1 MVTSVFLSAS
11 VLSNFMVMSAGALT
25 SNWTFPPPAPCAHAL
40 VQPFNAASSRI
51 LYSYVFAGT
60 FLREMLYSFS
70 FVSDFTKFGV
80 ALASQPVPG
89 SVPTRR
95 KVVSV
100 FGRSGT
106 GFFPSASR

>member
-1 MVTSVFLSAS
+1 
-11 VLSNFMVMSAGALT
+11 
-25 SNWTFPPPAPCAHAL
+25 
-40 VQPFNAASSRI
+40 
-51 LYSYVFAGT
+51 
-60 FLREMLYSFS
+60 MLYSFS

>member
-1 MVTSVFLSAS
+1 
-11 VLSNFMVMSAGALT
+11 MVMSAGALT

-40 VQPFNAASSRI
+40 PQPFNAASSRI

-80 ALASQPVPG
+80 ASGFQSVPG
-89 SVPTRR
+89 NEPTRR

-106 GFFPSASR
+106 GVFPCGSR